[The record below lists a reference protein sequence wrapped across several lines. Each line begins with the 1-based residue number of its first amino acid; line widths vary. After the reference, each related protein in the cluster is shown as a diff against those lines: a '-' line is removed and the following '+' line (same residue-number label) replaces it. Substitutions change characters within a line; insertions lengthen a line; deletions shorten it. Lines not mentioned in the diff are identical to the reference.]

1 MNQQAPRPQSA
12 LEWFHYTRR
21 QQQQQLQHLARLGE
35 FATLI
40 SQLVHTLQRERGA
53 SNVWLCSRGELF
65 GPQLQ
70 HSARQVDESLAA
82 FQQWLTEHHAL
93 MNGNAA
99 AKLACAL
106 WFLEGLSALR
116 EEIRILRIT
125 PEQAME
131 RFNRTVQPL
140 MEIIPEANDTLSD
153 PQVAQALTALY
164 SLMQGKEWVGQE
176 RAVGA
181 IGFTRGEF
189 DVALRQMLVDRID
202 AQQHSFATFLSL
214 TEPEQAAMFR
224 DSAEATRDIEQM
236 RREACTRIPA
246 NPQSAARWFDIQ
258 TQRLDA
264 LRLIETRLIDTL
276 SAVAQLSLQ
285 HTVDDAHPGETA
297 LAAWVVQQSS
307 VKAAPV
313 ERHLLPL
320 VRQQARELEKL
331 SRELTSL
338 QETLEERKTIDKA
351 KSLLMNHQGISEELA
366 WQQLRKLA
374 MNQNQRMVDIA
385 RSLLLS
391 ASLWSVTQKE

>member
-12 LEWFHYTRR
+12 LEWFRYTRR
-21 QQQQQLQHLARLGE
+21 QQQQQLQHLAQLGE

-40 SQLVHTLQRERGA
+40 SQLVHALQRERGA
-53 SNVWLCSRGELF
+53 SNVWLCSRGALF

-70 HSARQVDESLAA
+70 HSAQQVDDALAA
-82 FQQWLTEHHAL
+82 FQRWLTEHHAL

-116 EEIRILRIT
+116 VEILAARIT
-125 PEQAME
+125 PEQAMD
-131 RFNRTVQPL
+131 RFIRTVQPL

-189 DVALRQMLVDRID
+189 DAALRQMLVDRID
-202 AQQHSFATFLSL
+202 AQQHSFSTFLSL
-214 TEPEQAAMFR
+214 AGSSEAATFR
-224 DSAEATRDIEQM
+224 ETAEATRDIEQM

-246 NPQSAARWFDIQ
+246 NPHSAARWFALQ
-258 TQRLDA
+258 TERLDA

-276 SAVAQLSLQ
+276 SAAAQLSLQ
-285 HTVDDAHPGETA
+285 HTLDDSHTGETA

-307 VKAAPV
+307 GRVAPV

-351 KSLLMNHQGISEELA
+351 KSLLMSHQGISEEQA

-391 ASLWSVTQKE
+391 ASLWQLTPKR

>member
-12 LEWFHYTRR
+12 LEWFRYTRR

-40 SQLVHTLQRERGA
+40 SQLVHALQRERGA
-53 SNVWLCSRGELF
+53 SNVWLCSRGALF
-65 GPQLQ
+65 GTQLQ
-70 HSARQVDESLAA
+70 HSAQQVDDALAA
-82 FQQWLTEHHAL
+82 FQRWLAEHHAL

-116 EEIRILRIT
+116 EEILAARIT
-125 PEQAME
+125 PEQAMD
-131 RFNRTVQPL
+131 RFIRTVQPL

-189 DVALRQMLVDRID
+189 DAALRQMLVDRID
-202 AQQHSFATFLSL
+202 AQQHSFSTFLSL
-214 TEPEQAAMFR
+214 AGPSKAATFR
-224 DSAEATRDIEQM
+224 ETAEATRDIEQM

-246 NPQSAARWFDIQ
+246 NPHSAARWFALQ
-258 TQRLDA
+258 TERLDA

-276 SAVAQLSLQ
+276 SAAAQLSLQ
-285 HTVDDAHPGETA
+285 HTLDDSHTSETA

-307 VKAAPV
+307 ARVAPV

-351 KSLLMNHQGISEELA
+351 KSLLMSHQGISEELA

-391 ASLWSVTQKE
+391 ASLWQLTPKR

>member
-1 MNQQAPRPQSA
+1 MNQQGPRPQSA
-12 LEWFHYTRR
+12 LEWFYYTRR

-40 SQLVHTLQRERGA
+40 SQLVHALQRERGA
-53 SNVWLCSRGELF
+53 SNVWLCSRGALF

-70 HSARQVDESLAA
+70 HSARQVDETLVA

-116 EEIRILRIT
+116 EEIRTLRIT

-140 MEIIPEANDTLSD
+140 MEIIPEANDALSD

-189 DVALRQMLVDRID
+189 DAALRQMLVDRID
-202 AQQHSFATFLSL
+202 AQQHSFSTFLSL
-214 TEPEQAAMFR
+214 TQPEQAAMFR

-236 RREACTRIPA
+236 RREACTRLPA
-246 NPQSAARWFDIQ
+246 NPPSAARWFDIQ
-258 TQRLDA
+258 TRRLDA

-276 SAVAQLSLQ
+276 SAVARRSLQ
-285 HTVDDAHPGETA
+285 HTVDDAHTGETA
-297 LAAWVVQQSS
+297 FAAWVVQQSS

-331 SRELTSL
+331 SRELSSL

-391 ASLWSVTQKE
+391 ASLWSVTPER